1 MDMINM
7 IEGGE
12 WFGADTKVFRLNQKK
27 GWDDFGARTFAD
39 SVSKTK
45 SFRLNQKKGW
55 VRLNFVFLFL
65 EESVWGRAER
75 VVVFCFQKYIYFWEL
90 HVSGNYKRLDLTS

>member
-1 MDMINM
+1 M
-7 IEGGE
+7 IEGGG
-12 WFGADTKVFRLNQKK
+12 WFGADIKVFYKKFEGYYSKNQKK

-55 VRLNFVFLFL
+55 MRLIFVLLFL
-65 EESVWGRAER
+65 EDSVWGRAER
-75 VVVFCFQKYIYFWEL
+75 VIY
-90 HVSGNYKRLDLTS
+90 

>member
-1 MDMINM
+1 MILGLSVNDNV
-7 IEGGE
+7 IYNKEIKT
-12 WFGADTKVFRLNQKK
+12 FFLSV
-27 GWDDFGARTFAD
+27 RTFAD

-55 VRLNFVFLFL
+55 MRLIFVFLFL
-65 EESVWGRAER
+65 EESVWGRANC
-75 VVVFCFQKYIYFWEL
+75 VIILFSQKYIYFWEL

>member
-1 MDMINM
+1 MINM
-7 IEGGE
+7 IGGVG
-12 WFGADTKVFRLNQKK
+12 WFGGDIRVFYKK
-27 GWDDFGARTFAD
+27 FEGYY

-55 VRLNFVFLFL
+55 MRLKSIFLFL

-75 VVVFCFQKYIYFWEL
+75 E
-90 HVSGNYKRLDLTS
+90 SE

>member
-1 MDMINM
+1 MILGLSVNDNV
-7 IEGGE
+7 IYNKEIKT
-12 WFGADTKVFRLNQKK
+12 FFLSV
-27 GWDDFGARTFAD
+27 RTFAD

-45 SFRLNQKKGW
+45 SFRLNQQKGW
-55 VRLNFVFLFL
+55 MRLIFVFLFL